1 LDADRDAVR
10 EKERGIAASDFE
22 GDRGW
27 EATT

>member
-1 LDADRDAVR
+1 MLTATQFAK
-10 EKERGIAASDFE
+10 KERGIAASDFE